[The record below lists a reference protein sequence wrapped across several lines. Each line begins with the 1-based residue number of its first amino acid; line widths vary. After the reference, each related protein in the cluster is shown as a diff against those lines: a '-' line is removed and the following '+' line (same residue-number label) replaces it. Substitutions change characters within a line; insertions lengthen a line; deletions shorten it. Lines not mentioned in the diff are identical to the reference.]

1 MILLRRNVS
10 LIFHFPL
17 YRQLLHNTKRKHGST
32 TAVKERHC
40 SGKSEVWL
48 VQLHIGGTYFS
59 LMTRKA
65 LPRQQRCKRQ
75 QLGWVTYICIGPL
88 ICPWAGERD
97 KFMASLVDHKT
108 ANCGRWGER
117 ERKERKGYVKIQCF
131 IINGYTGSRKTWSSD
146 NTKRNWRKTDV
157 WARLPIMCP
166 DGQSCLQA
174 DCSYWTVQCHLLTD
188 MTGAK
193 ADTTYTNSHSILCT
207 WSTPKTNRFTGWQNC
222 LTCIHRIHIQ
232 THTLEC
238 ICLHAVRVTLSV

>member
-1 MILLRRNVS
+1 MEALQLSKSDTVRERARSGWCNCISVARTSVLWQGKHFLVNKAVRGNSWAGLLTSVS
-10 LIFHFPL
+10 
-17 YRQLLHNTKRKHGST
+17 
-32 TAVKERHC
+32 
-40 SGKSEVWL
+40 
-48 VQLHIGGTYFS
+48 
-59 LMTRKA
+59 
-65 LPRQQRCKRQ
+65 
-75 QLGWVTYICIGPL
+75 GPL
-88 ICPWAGERD
+88 SAPGQENVTNSWHLLWTTKQQTVGDGA
-97 KFMASLVDHKT
+97 
-108 ANCGRWGER
+108 R

-207 WSTPKTNRFTGWQNC
+207 WSTPKANRFTGWQNC